1 MKTYIL
7 FLRAVN
13 VGGNNMIKMKDLCDW
28 MEELKF
34 KNIKT
39 YLQSGNVV
47 FQSPPKNEYE
57 LSQLI
62 ANMILCKTNLNIACQ
77 IRNVEEIKH
86 INALLDRHES
96 QKSPDSNLFVTL
108 FSELASPENIQKL
121 KEAKTDNDVV
131 YVYGREAIVECFQ
144 PYHKT
149 KLTNNL
155 FEKMLKVKATSRN
168 DKTMRALMKEAE
180 SVNSITN

>member
-1 MKTYIL
+1 
-7 FLRAVN
+7 
-13 VGGNNMIKMKDLCDW
+13 MIKMKDLIVW

-47 FQSPPKNEYE
+47 FQSFTKAEHE
-57 LSQLI
+57 LTQLI
-62 ANMILCKTNLNIACQ
+62 AEMILRKTNLNIACQ
-77 IRNVEEIKH
+77 IRDVEEIMQ

-108 FSELASPENIQKL
+108 LSEQPSAENIQKL

-155 FEKMLKVKATSRN
+155 FEKMLKVNATSRN

-180 SVNSITN
+180 SVNSIIN